1 MGAVRLQGPR
11 RRADGGLA
19 RRAAPHPPCLPQ
31 SGAPR
36 PQAGPPGSAAA
47 APPSPAA
54 AAPAAPA
61 LTAATRSRDGP
72 RRAPAASIL
81 PVPHGAG
88 APAQRRGPAR
98 LRFPR
103 PQVCCARTRP
113 RRWEPAQPA
122 LRNRGRSPGGAAA
135 GRSPGAGGTRGQ
147 VARAAAPRGRGRT
160 RGRGRG
166 RPSPCRWGVCGVSAP
181 ATPGAPEGAPQP
193 RAQRVGFHTLKL
205 LPQLKKKKEEKKG
218 DFFVRFSNFLRKS
231 SPACPPPS
239 SAAASPAHLP
249 DLMYIRVLYLLTPL
263 VVFLKKER
271 KNKTAEEMH

>member
-88 APAQRRGPAR
+88 AS
-98 LRFPR
+98 R
-103 PQVCCARTRP
+103 P
-113 RRWEPAQPA
+113 
-122 LRNRGRSPGGAAA
+122 AA
-135 GRSPGAGGTRGQ
+135 GPGAPPLSEAAGLLRAHETEEVG
-147 VARAAAPRGRGRT
+147 ARAACSAEPRPVAGRRRRRALPWGR
-160 RGRGRG
+160 RDA
-166 RPSPCRWGVCGVSAP
+166 RPGGPGCGS
-181 ATPGAPEGAPQP
+181 EGPRTDAGP
-193 RAQRVGFHTLKL
+193 RAGSPEPLPVG
-205 LPQLKKKKEEKKG
+205 G
-218 DFFVRFSNFLRKS
+218 VRGFR
-231 SPACPPPS
+231 PRDARGPGG
-239 SAAASPAHLP
+239 SAAAACAACGFPYTETFTS
-249 DLMYIRVLYLLTPL
+249 T
-263 VVFLKKER
+263 
-271 KNKTAEEMH
+271 